1 MPPCKAIF
9 PKELLTAFGMS
20 FPVNAGETIGI
31 PHRVSC
37 AVVRYYVAKYAA
49 PAAEA
54 YARSNGATVA
64 EIEAARRCMRPDYTA
79 RTASVSL
86 R

>member
-1 MPPCKAIF
+1 MVLRAICV
-9 PKELLTAFGMS
+9 LAAFGMS

-54 YARSNGATVA
+54 YARSNGATSPRLKPPG
-64 EIEAARRCMRPDYTA
+64 AACDRIIRPGPPPFP
-79 RTASVSL
+79 
-86 R
+86 